1 MDKIFGW
8 FDQYTNTRSPS
19 HKVCETLHKSM
30 QWPIQKSRNGGGR
43 NYMPKARSCQGACSP
58 GNFEIQSPFSCNLRR
73 ILCTNLNDFIE
84 PFSPTFPRLQTLKSL
99 YFNTEPTQRESVG
112 LFWIFSLLIFFLL
125 GQQTGGAAY
134 AGYALCWIRHCD
146 VTPHI
151 HIPVYLPES
160 LYTSNQHSALTSAI
174 GQIFIEWA
182 DPGHLQG
189 WPLPDGRKSALFAHV

>member
-1 MDKIFGW
+1 M
-8 FDQYTNTRSPS
+8 
-19 HKVCETLHKSM
+19 L
-30 QWPIQKSRNGGGR
+30 
-43 NYMPKARSCQGACSP
+43 
-58 GNFEIQSPFSCNLRR
+58 
-73 ILCTNLNDFIE
+73 
-84 PFSPTFPRLQTLKSL
+84 PRKTLKSRAPFPAIWDVFCAL
-99 YFNTEPTQRESVG
+99 IWMILLNLLVPLFQDFKHLNHCILTLSQPKGNLWAYFEYFRYWFVFFWDSKRE
-112 LFWIFSLLIFFLL
+112 
-125 GQQTGGAAY
+125 GGGAY